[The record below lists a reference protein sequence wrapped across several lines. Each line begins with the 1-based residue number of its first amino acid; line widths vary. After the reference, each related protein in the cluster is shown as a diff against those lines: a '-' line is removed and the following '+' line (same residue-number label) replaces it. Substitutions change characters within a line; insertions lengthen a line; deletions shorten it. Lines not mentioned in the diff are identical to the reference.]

1 MSTEEDD
8 WKRKAIDH
16 DVRVFAQRAGREGKA
31 VTEVRDPAGRTTII
45 IVGKRQTAE
54 QRRQT
59 AEQRRKIAQQIEQRW
74 EEAISTLAAGE
85 IFPSLKHV
93 LFKDGKKAVLE
104 AALRISEYREELR
117 PAVDDALRNL
127 GLDKAWQRAQLA
139 HIDRIWKKVLG
150 PALDVERLGQAVA
163 ALRLKGPGVL
173 EVWTARVRKHR
184 PDLWPALFEILNH
197 E

>member
-1 MSTEEDD
+1 MSAEEDD
-8 WKRKAIDH
+8 WKRQAIEH
-16 DVRVFAQRAGREGKA
+16 DLRVIAQRAGREGKA
-31 VTEVRDPAGRTTII
+31 VSEVRDPAGRTTVVII
-45 IVGKRQTAE
+45 GKRQTAE
-54 QRRQT
+54 QRRQ
-59 AEQRRKIAQQIEQRW
+59 IAQQMEARW
-74 EEAISTLAAGE
+74 EEAIRTLVPGQ

-93 LFKDGKKAVLE
+93 LFTRGKKAVLE

-117 PAVDDALRNL
+117 PSVNDALHSL

-197 E
+197 D